1 MILQAVWDNT
11 ELAIAEIDSLD
22 QDTIWEG
29 IVEILDQLE
38 GTPYEEI
45 IGQMKI
51 LLHPDII

>member
-11 ELAIAEIDSLD
+11 ELAVTEIDSLD

-29 IVEILDQLE
+29 IMEIYEQIR

-45 IGQMKI
+45 IPQMKI

>member
-29 IVEILDQLE
+29 IMEIYEQIR